1 MMQRVLELLKGNFW
15 VIDLNRLNL
24 SDIELKFLSNFF
36 NIEFDKFIDEFN
48 FQEREFLILKKKTKF
63 LSIH

>member
-1 MMQRVLELLKGNFW
+1 MERVRDLLRSNYW
-15 VIDLNRLNL
+15 IIDLNKINL
-24 SDIELKFLSNFF
+24 SDIELDFLSNFF

-63 LSIH
+63 LSIQ

>member
-1 MMQRVLELLKGNFW
+1 MERVRDLLRSNYW
-15 VIDLNRLNL
+15 IIDLNKINL
-24 SDIELKFLSNFF
+24 SDIELDFLSNFF